1 MKKRERAFGSVGEA
15 ILAND
20 EGTLDLQAKVRIR
33 IPGLTFLEGQAPE
46 GYETHG
52 LVDTSLGQAIFNDQL
67 YASTRNG
74 SFSGIWAVGSGT
86 SATTLAT
93 GTPSLLFNYN
103 SVVLGTTAF
112 QGPYDFFLTS
122 LSGSGLGIGLNTAY
136 VADAILG
143 ISKFTKNTSNTW
155 SYAYTFASTGGTT
168 SQGRAGG
175 VTGLEGIVNPDGS
188 VRLFGTT
195 GFNGTGDT
203 VGGNLL
209 ITVLDQ
215 GANSDF
221 TVLATAGSTEHF
233 KGVALAP
240 VLVPEPASLALIGA
254 GLLGLGFAR
263 RRRA

>member
-1 MKKRERAFGSVGEA
+1 MGTPFSYATGGYSKSGAWQHVPLLHCHSGLCCAALHSAALHCTARQRR
-15 ILAND
+15 LACTG
-20 EGTLDLQAKVRIR
+20 GTLPGGRAPNCCRRSSSQALPVS
-33 IPGLTFLEGQAPE
+33 IPLLPCSA
-46 GYETHG
+46 
-52 LVDTSLGQAIFNDQL
+52 DN
-67 YASTRNG
+67 
-74 SFSGIWAVGSGT
+74 SF
-86 SATTLAT
+86 
-93 GTPSLLFNYN
+93 LLFNYN
-103 SVVLGTTAF
+103 SGVLGTTAF

-136 VADAILG
+136 VADSILG

-215 GANSDF
+215 GASSDF